1 MSQRGH
7 GSMGGNDERYA
18 RKDRLARNKAERN
31 KRIEGKNRIAR
42 NAERD
47 KRIGR
52 LYYANC
58 SGAPMKAL
66 DTKKPRTAVPAT
78 NAGEQR
84 SAAPPRRPRQA
95 KSSHGRQNLYQLP
108 AG

>member
-1 MSQRGH
+1 MSAKRLVRGDMAA
-7 GSMGGNDERYA
+7 SKTLQA

-47 KRIGR
+47 KRIER

-58 SGAPMKAL
+58 SGAPIKAL
-66 DTKKPRTAVPAT
+66 DT
-78 NAGEQR
+78 NEQMFG
-84 SAAPPRRPRQA
+84 P
-95 KSSHGRQNLYQLP
+95 K
-108 AG
+108 